1 MNDKKIHE
9 MTDEEILAYTAEA
22 IREYLSRI
30 RPHGEFVLDAC
41 VRYQLEELRRIF
53 LRSRGLSIRRP
64 ENMTSQDR
72 QEWNLCSMHFEP
84 LMRDRTRVYQLN
96 YTKEEAL
103 WRIRGTSATAMIIQ
117 AFEEGALRA
126 KVECQKY
133 RAKVTVDLGG
143 RTLRFYVGYKAL
155 EKGDCLP
162 DVVQAVL
169 DLKDAICRLGSDIKL
184 GR

>member
-1 MNDKKIHE
+1 MNDKKIQE
-9 MTDEEILAYTAEA
+9 MTDEDVLSYTERA
-22 IREYLSRI
+22 IKDYLSKI
-30 RPHGEFVLDAC
+30 RPHGEFVLENC
-41 VRYQLEELRRIF
+41 VRFQVGELKRLF
-53 LRSRGLSIRRP
+53 LWSRGRSVRRP
-64 ENMTSQDR
+64 EKITSQDIH
-72 QEWNLCSMHFEP
+72 EWNVCANHFEP
-84 LMRDRTRVYQLN
+84 LMRDRTRAYQLI

-103 WRIRGTSATAMIIQ
+103 WRIRGTTATAMIIK
-117 AFEEGALRA
+117 AFEEEDLRA

-162 DVVQAVL
+162 GVVQAVL
-169 DLKDAICRLGSDIKL
+169 DFKDAICRLGSDIKL